1 MTRKRIKTMRLP
13 SRLLP
18 PRHSESMGHAA
29 VLFLTVLALVF
40 GYFLYSASTFARC
53 LIAIACCAACCYGAA
68 VTKREKRRYE
78 ALARSRQGV
87 SICEFARSFDARQT
101 DTWIIRATYQELQ
114 QWLQPYVTT
123 FPVRASDMLS
133 ADFQL
138 EADEL
143 DDLLQDIAA
152 RSGRSLE
159 KTEDNPWYGS
169 VHTVKDLVA
178 FINAQA
184 ATSRRQASAVPG

>member
-1 MTRKRIKTMRLP
+1 MTGNRIKPMRLP

-18 PRHSESMGHAA
+18 PRHRESLDHAA
-29 VLFLTVLALVF
+29 VLFLTILVVGF
-40 GYFLYSASTFARC
+40 GYLLYSASTFARC
-53 LIAIACCAACCYGAA
+53 MIAMACCAVWCHGAA

-78 ALARSRQGV
+78 ALARSRLGV
-87 SICEFARSFDARQT
+87 SICEFARSFDVRQT
-101 DTWIIRATYQELQ
+101 DTWIMRATYQELQ
-114 QWLQPYVTT
+114 QWLQPYVTA
-123 FPVRASDMLS
+123 FPVCASDRLS
-133 ADFQL
+133 ADFHL
-138 EADEL
+138 EADDV

-184 ATSRRQASAVPG
+184 ATSRRQASAVPQ

>member
-1 MTRKRIKTMRLP
+1 MKTMRLP

-18 PRHSESMGHAA
+18 PRHSENLGYAA
-29 VLFLTVLALVF
+29 VLFLMVLVLGF

-53 LIAIACCAACCYGAA
+53 MIAMSCCAACCYGAA

-87 SICEFARSFDARQT
+87 SICEFARSFDLRQT

-114 QWLQPYVTT
+114 QWLQPYVPA
-123 FPVRASDMLS
+123 FPVLASDRLS

-152 RSGRSLE
+152 RSGRSLD
-159 KTEDNPWYGS
+159 KTEDNPWHGR
-169 VHTVKDLVA
+169 VDTVMDLVF

-184 ATSRRQASAVPG
+184 ATSRRQASAVPR

>member
-1 MTRKRIKTMRLP
+1 MRNRIKTMRLP

-18 PRHSESMGHAA
+18 PRHSESLDHAA
-29 VLFLTVLALVF
+29 VLFLTILVVGF
-40 GYFLYSASTFARC
+40 GYLLYSASTFARC
-53 LIAIACCAACCYGAA
+53 MIAISCCAIWCYGAVA
-68 VTKREKRRYE
+68 NKREKRRYE

-87 SICEFARSFDARQT
+87 SICEFARSFDTRQT
-101 DTWIIRATYQELQ
+101 DTWIMRATYQELQ
-114 QWLQPYVTT
+114 QWLQPYVTA
-123 FPVRASDMLS
+123 FPVYASDRLS
-133 ADFQL
+133 ADFHL
-138 EADEL
+138 EADDV
-143 DDLLQDIAA
+143 DDLLQEIAA

-184 ATSRRQASAVPG
+184 ATSRRQASAVPR

>member
-1 MTRKRIKTMRLP
+1 MRLP

-18 PRHSESMGHAA
+18 PRHRESLDHAA
-29 VLFLTVLALVF
+29 VLFLTILAVGF

-53 LIAIACCAACCYGAA
+53 MIAMACCAVWCHGAA

-78 ALARSRQGV
+78 ALARSREGV
-87 SICEFARSFDARQT
+87 SICQFARSFDLRQT

-114 QWLQPYVTT
+114 QWLQPYVAA
-123 FPVRASDMLS
+123 FPVCASDGLFS
-133 ADFQL
+133 DFHL

-159 KTEDNPWYGS
+159 KAEDNPWYGS

-178 FINAQA
+178 FISAQA
-184 ATSRRQASAVPG
+184 ATSCRQASAVPR

>member
-1 MTRKRIKTMRLP
+1 MTRDKIKTMRLP

-18 PRHSESMGHAA
+18 PRHSESLDHAA
-29 VLFLTVLALVF
+29 VLFLTILVVGF
-40 GYFLYSASTFARC
+40 GYLLYSASTFARC
-53 LIAIACCAACCYGAA
+53 MIAISCCAIWCYGAVA
-68 VTKREKRRYE
+68 NKREKRRYE

-87 SICEFARSFDARQT
+87 SICEFSRSFDTRQT
-101 DTWIIRATYQELQ
+101 DTWIMRATYQELQ
-114 QWLQPYVTT
+114 QWLQPYVTA
-123 FPVRASDMLS
+123 FPVYASDRLS
-133 ADFQL
+133 ADFHL
-138 EADEL
+138 EADDV
-143 DDLLQDIAA
+143 DDLLQEIAA

-184 ATSRRQASAVPG
+184 ATSRRQASAVPR

>member
-1 MTRKRIKTMRLP
+1 MTKNRINTMRLP

-18 PRHSESMGHAA
+18 PRHSESPGHGA
-29 VLFLTVLALVF
+29 VLFLMVLALGF

-53 LIAIACCAACCYGAA
+53 MIAMACCAVWCHGAA
-68 VTKREKRRYE
+68 VTRREKRRYE

-87 SICEFARSFDARQT
+87 SICEFARSFDLRQT

-114 QWLQPYVTT
+114 QWLQPYVAA
-123 FPVRASDMLS
+123 FPVRASDGLFS
-133 ADFQL
+133 DFHL

-184 ATSRRQASAVPG
+184 ATSRRQASAVPQ

>member
-1 MTRKRIKTMRLP
+1 MTKNRINTMRLP

-18 PRHSESMGHAA
+18 PRHSESPGHGA
-29 VLFLTVLALVF
+29 VLFLMVLALGF

-53 LIAIACCAACCYGAA
+53 MIAMACCAVWCHGAA
-68 VTKREKRRYE
+68 VTRREKRRYE

-87 SICEFARSFDARQT
+87 SICEFARSFDLRQT

-114 QWLQPYVTT
+114 QWLQPYVAA
-123 FPVRASDMLS
+123 FPVRASDGLFS
-133 ADFQL
+133 DFHL

-184 ATSRRQASAVPG
+184 ATSCRQASAVPR

>member
-1 MTRKRIKTMRLP
+1 MTKNRINTMRLP

-18 PRHSESMGHAA
+18 PRHSESPGHGA
-29 VLFLTVLALVF
+29 VLFLMALALGF

-53 LIAIACCAACCYGAA
+53 MIAMACCAVWCHGAA
-68 VTKREKRRYE
+68 VTRREKRRYE

-87 SICEFARSFDARQT
+87 SICEFARSFDLRQT

-114 QWLQPYVTT
+114 QWLQPYVAA
-123 FPVRASDMLS
+123 FPVRASDGLFS
-133 ADFQL
+133 DFHL

-169 VHTVKDLVA
+169 VHTVKNLVA

-184 ATSRRQASAVPG
+184 ATSCRQASAVPR

>member
-1 MTRKRIKTMRLP
+1 MKTMRLP
-13 SRLLP
+13 SRSMP
-18 PRHSESMGHAA
+18 PRNSESMGYTAL
-29 VLFLTVLALVF
+29 LFLIVLALGF
-40 GYFLYSASTFARC
+40 GYFLYSASTLARC
-53 LIAIACCAACCYGAA
+53 MIAIACCAVCCHGAA
-68 VTKREKRRYE
+68 VTRREKRRYE

-87 SICEFARSFDARQT
+87 SICEFARSFDTRQT

-114 QWLQPYVTT
+114 QWLQPYVAA
-123 FPVRASDMLS
+123 FPVCASDRLS
-133 ADFQL
+133 ADFHL

-184 ATSRRQASAVPG
+184 ATSRRQASAVPQ